1 MNDIYTI
8 FYSKSPLETEELGRV
23 MGELSEGG
31 EVFLLEGEL
40 GAGKTVLVKGIARGL
55 GIGIQIVSPTFIII
69 RSYDGRLTLNHI
81 DLYRLNSIEGLGIE
95 EYIDDSLS
103 VTVVEWG
110 EKLINWMN
118 LKEYLLVKIG
128 IVDESSRE
136 IKMVPKG
143 ERYIKFIERIKDG
156 RSGT

>member
-1 MNDIYTI
+1 MNNGYTI

-31 EVFLLEGEL
+31 EIFLLEGEL
-40 GAGKTVLVKGIARGL
+40 GAGKTILVKGIARGL

-69 RSYDGRLTLNHI
+69 RSYNGRLTLNHI

-95 EYIDDSLS
+95 EYIDDNLC

-110 EKLINWMN
+110 KKLIDWIN
-118 LKEYLLVKIG
+118 LKEYLLVNIG

-136 IKMVPKG
+136 IIMVPKG
-143 ERYIKFIERIKDG
+143 ERYIKFIERIRNG

>member
-110 EKLINWMN
+110 EKLINWMD

>member
-1 MNDIYTI
+1 MNDVYTI

>member
-1 MNDIYTI
+1 MNDVYTI

-110 EKLINWMN
+110 EKLINWMD

>member
-1 MNDIYTI
+1 MNNRYTI

-31 EVFLLEGEL
+31 EIFLLEGEL
-40 GAGKTVLVKGIARGL
+40 GAGKTILVKGIARGL

-69 RSYDGRLTLNHI
+69 RSYNGRLTLNHI

-95 EYIDDSLS
+95 EYIDDNLC

-110 EKLINWMN
+110 KKLIDWIN
-118 LKEYLLVKIG
+118 LKEYLLVNIG

-136 IKMVPKG
+136 IIMVPKG
-143 ERYIKFIERIKDG
+143 ERYIKFIERIRNG